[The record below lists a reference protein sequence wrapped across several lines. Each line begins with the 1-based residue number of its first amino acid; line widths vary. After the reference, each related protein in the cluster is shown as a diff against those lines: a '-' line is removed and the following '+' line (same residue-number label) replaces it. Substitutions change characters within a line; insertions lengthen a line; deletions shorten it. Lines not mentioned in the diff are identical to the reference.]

1 MAPEMRMPRLAAWLV
16 TLVLVAAGTWG
27 CLQGVQVLQ
36 SAPAGDQSQMG
47 HAHGLIVAIRPDE
60 SFAIRVPGQRGVLWV
75 RPAPGA
81 PISMD
86 HLWRHLHERAPTD
99 VVYQPVRK
107 GLPLAWIA
115 D

>member
-1 MAPEMRMPRLAAWLV
+1 MASGMRVPRLAAWLV
-16 TLVLVAAGTWG
+16 TLALVAVGTWG
-27 CLQGVQVLQ
+27 SLQGVRLLQ
-36 SAPAGDQSQMG
+36 SAPPGDQSEMR
-47 HAHGLIVAIRPDE
+47 HAHGLIVAIRPDD
-60 SFAIRVPGQRGVLWV
+60 SFAIRLPSQRTLLWV

-99 VVYQPVRK
+99 VVYQLMRK